1 MQTQITYIR
10 VELNDRQLKRFI
22 NKTKPSVEGL
32 EEILPQVVIY
42 EGKKEAD
49 WIPVFPQILKVIES
63 RDRKGKLILIG
74 KVYPGGKPFEIT
86 IKL

>member
-1 MQTQITYIR
+1 MPIQIAYIR
-10 VELNDRQLKRFI
+10 VKLNDRQLKRLLE
-22 NKTKPSVEGL
+22 KTKPSMEEL
-32 EEILPQVVIY
+32 EEIPPQVVIY

-63 RDRKGKLILIG
+63 RDRNGKLILEG
-74 KVYPGGKPFEIT
+74 KIYPGEKSFEIT

>member
-1 MQTQITYIR
+1 MRTRIAYIR
-10 VELNDRQLKRFI
+10 VELNDRQLKRLI
-22 NKTKPSVEGL
+22 EKTKPSMEDL

-42 EGKKEAD
+42 EDKKEAD

-63 RDRKGKLILIG
+63 RDRNGRLVLEGKI
-74 KVYPGGKPFEIT
+74 YPGKKPFEIT

>member
-1 MQTQITYIR
+1 MRIRIAYIR
-10 VELNDRQLKRFI
+10 VKLNDRQLERLI
-22 NKTKPSVEGL
+22 EKTKPSTEEP
-32 EEILPQVVIY
+32 EEIPPQVVIY

-63 RDRKGKLILIG
+63 RDRNGKLILEG
-74 KVYPGGKPFEIT
+74 KVYPGEKPFEIT